1 MDEKIIL
8 TGEDGEK
15 LELYI
20 LEETRIGGMDYIL
33 ASDVESG
40 DGNCYILKD
49 KSDSADT
56 EAVYEIVED
65 ENGGVVKRRETQKY
79 EPPNITAIKL
89 WLSRRLPEKWGAR
102 VGEVDAQDKLN
113 ALLAALDAQ
122 AGGEEAP

>member
-33 ASDVESG
+33 ASDVEFG

-65 ENGGVVKRRETQKY
+65 EKELDYLINLFAE
-79 EPPNITAIKL
+79 L
-89 WLSRRLPEKWGAR
+89 LDD
-102 VGEVDAQDKLN
+102 VDL
-113 ALLAALDAQ
+113 
-122 AGGEEAP
+122 EF

>member
-8 TGEDGEK
+8 TGEDGEE

-65 ENGGVVKRRETQKY
+65 EK
-79 EPPNITAIKL
+79 KL
-89 WLSRRLPEKWGAR
+89 DYLINLFAELLDD
-102 VGEVDAQDKLN
+102 VDL
-113 ALLAALDAQ
+113 
-122 AGGEEAP
+122 EF

>member
-49 KSDSADT
+49 NPTARIQRQSTRSWRT
-56 EAVYEIVED
+56 
-65 ENGGVVKRRETQKY
+65 RRSLT
-79 EPPNITAIKL
+79 I
-89 WLSRRLPEKWGAR
+89 
-102 VGEVDAQDKLN
+102 
-113 ALLAALDAQ
+113 
-122 AGGEEAP
+122 